1 MEGKGSQNK
10 PASSFEPR
18 KKVKELIF
26 LHSGSNRHR
35 NILLDNHLEVEL
47 FRIEGLEFFLGREA
61 VRDCES
67 VRTKYVQNR
76 IS

>member
-1 MEGKGSQNK
+1 VEGKDSQKK
-10 PASSFEPR
+10 PASRFRPR

-26 LHSGSNRHR
+26 LHNGSSRRR
-35 NILLDNHLEVEL
+35 NILLDNHPEVEL

-61 VRDCES
+61 VRNCES
-67 VRTKYVQNR
+67 VRTKYVQNH